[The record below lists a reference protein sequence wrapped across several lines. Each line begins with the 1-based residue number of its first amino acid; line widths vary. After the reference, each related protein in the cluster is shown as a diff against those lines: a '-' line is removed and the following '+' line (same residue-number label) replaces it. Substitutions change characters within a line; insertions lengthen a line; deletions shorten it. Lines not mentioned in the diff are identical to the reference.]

1 MRLSFANRDLPA
13 LTRLLDSLEL
23 APAPSRARTHLLA
36 ALTQHLEIFSK
47 DEYDL
52 VCLYATLNE
61 DGTPQV
67 SPDGTVT
74 LTDPATAGEFHTE
87 HNTLLAEEMSVELA
101 DGKAATLLNALGA
114 SSQCFAGDDARALD
128 LLAQSLEQDGQ
139 HEGREP

>member
-1 MRLSFANRDLPA
+1 MRLSFVNRDLPA
-13 LTRLLDSLEL
+13 LTRLLDSLKL
-23 APAPSRARTHLLA
+23 TPAPSRARTHLLGP
-36 ALTQHLEIFSK
+36 LTQHLETFSK

-52 VCLYATLNE
+52 VCLYATLNK

-74 LTDPATAGEFHTE
+74 LKDPAKTTEFHTE
-87 HNTLLAEEMSVELA
+87 YSTLLAEEVSVELA
-101 DGKAATLLNALGA
+101 DDKAATLLNALGA

-139 HEGREP
+139 HVGREQ